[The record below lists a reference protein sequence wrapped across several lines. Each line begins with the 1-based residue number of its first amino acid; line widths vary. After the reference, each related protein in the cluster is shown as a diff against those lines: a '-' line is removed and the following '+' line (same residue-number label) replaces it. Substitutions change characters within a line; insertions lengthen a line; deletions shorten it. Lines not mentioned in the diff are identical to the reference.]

1 MTQTDYFRRMNR
13 GFRSSFAAQTDW
25 RRFGVAD
32 PQGRWAETWK
42 LWTKRHGAAPSFC
55 VGNRFLHGYYQ
66 FEQARRGE
74 WRVWFVS
81 QAEQTAQ
88 SLPVGSSVSVSLHC
102 LHDADVTCSLALRI
116 ANSPE
121 SLVFPNITGRYRYI
135 EPIPGH
141 PRRVTETSILIVEGE
156 GRGSVLPASALAGYV
171 VLTTMGLGNG
181 NRVVVVYRLI
191 DTADATAIPVET
203 TESAVLSRI
212 DHLPERASCLKDLPG
227 VTLVADE
234 SCAETQRLCRAQP
247 SVDLSSSPSLS
258 APSRTVG
265 NWRDFG
271 NDSAQASAV
280 RPWYGLV
287 RPTQPHNSDE
297 WDCDGGAERPTG

>member
-1 MTQTDYFRRMNR
+1 MAQTDYFRWMNR

-42 LWTKRHGAAPSFC
+42 LWTNRHSAAPSFC
-55 VGNRFLHGYYQ
+55 VGNRFLHGFYQ

-74 WRVWFVS
+74 WRAWFVS
-81 QAEQTAQ
+81 QAEQTPQ
-88 SLPVGSSVSVSLHC
+88 SLPVGSSISVSLRR

-135 EPIPGH
+135 ESIPGH
-141 PRRVTETSILIVEGE
+141 PRRVTETSILVVEGE

-171 VLTTMGLGNG
+171 VLTTLSLGNG

-191 DTADATAIPVET
+191 DTADATATPIEKAEIAISSLT
-203 TESAVLSRI
+203 NCS
-212 DHLPERASCLKDLPG
+212 PERASCLKDLPG
-227 VTLVADE
+227 VTLE
-234 SCAETQRLCRAQP
+234 SNKSCA
-247 SVDLSSSPSLS
+247 
-258 APSRTVG
+258 
-265 NWRDFG
+265 
-271 NDSAQASAV
+271 
-280 RPWYGLV
+280 
-287 RPTQPHNSDE
+287 
-297 WDCDGGAERPTG
+297 